1 LNRVSNFLDKDLETS
16 IGHLTKMVNF
26 PVIMDEPTVLKY
38 FKTFGSLNY
47 PTFFYGSKKQLGMMM
62 MGFMLK
68 NGFKLLA
75 NPKMF
80 KYM

>member
-1 LNRVSNFLDKDLETS
+1 
-16 IGHLTKMVNF
+16 M
-26 PVIMDEPTVLKY
+26 IMDEPTVLKY

-62 MGFMLK
+62 TGFMFK